1 MTTENH
7 PAVSDADVAAIAAQ
21 LGRVPR
27 GLRGVAHRCPCGN
40 PDVVETAPRLPDGT
54 PFPTLYYLTCPK
66 AASLIGTLEAEGVMK
81 DQTARLAEDPELAAA
96 YQEAHE
102 DYIARRD
109 AIEVLEGFPSAGG
122 MPDRVKC
129 LHVLVGHSLAAGE
142 GVNPLGDEAIGMLED
157 WWAKGPCVSPAEV
170 QAAGERVARNRAK
183 DQDHDA
189 VIAAKQQKTAER
201 AAKKRAAQ
209 EPAEDAAQDAAA
221 PGGSAGDTG
230 GQQES
235 Q

>member
-1 MTTENH
+1 METPPPMTTENH

-96 YQEAHE
+96 YQKAHE

-170 QAAGERVARNRAK
+170 EAAGGRVLRNRAK
-183 DQDHDA
+183 AQDHEA

-201 AAKKRAAQ
+201 AAKKAAEEASQ
-209 EPAEDAAQDAAA
+209 E
-221 PGGSAGDTG
+221 
-230 GQQES
+230 QES
-235 Q
+235 E